1 MGWLN
6 LAALVVVAIVSA
18 LYSES
23 TFKLVRWTIGES
35 ENDLAT
41 LKRAAIVA
49 GAPFRE
55 VKDKTAAELRE
66 IIRQLTEDAAELA
79 AELAAIAE
87 GSENDLA
94 TLKRAAIAAGASF
107 CKVKGKSTDEL
118 REIIRHLTE
127 KAAKHSSAKHSSA
140 KHSSAKHSSAEYL
153 AAAVRKIAH
162 DTALNTLP
170 DSPSC
175 ETCGGATVTVDVDEE
190 EVAEMAAEMEA
201 AASHSYWTAH
211 RKIVEK

>member
-140 KHSSAKHSSAEYL
+140 KHSSAEYL